1 MRPPRQ
7 AQSRANPIPREPCQ
21 RRPPLTGLS
30 RHAFIPQAQVAAAEQ
45 VLTLSLYD
53 LPALSQSLPRPENL
67 ILLSDALATFDR
79 DSQEGTAIARGG
91 NVTGFGKADY
101 SSLINMLERVPHPL
115 P

>member
-1 MRPPRQ
+1 M
-7 AQSRANPIPREPCQ
+7 
-21 RRPPLTGLS
+21 
-30 RHAFIPQAQVAAAEQ
+30 
-45 VLTLSLYD
+45 LTLSLYD

-91 NVTGFGKADY
+91 NVTGSADADY